1 VISVPKILI
10 CVPMMVSKKG
20 MGDQGRV
27 VRAQSTAAEVRRL
40 RASKDASVTPAKLA
54 KAEETY
60 HQVVRCSAPAC
71 LWLCAYVHACV

>member
-60 HQVVRCSAPAC
+60 HQVARCSAPAC
-71 LWLCAYVHACV
+71 LWLRAYVRARV